1 MVEKELSQLKRALI
15 ALLVERG
22 ISPEALFLFGSTA
35 NGTANADSDIDL
47 IIVSKSF
54 RNKDLFRR
62 LAMVR
67 GMHGEL
73 ISLFGKPFDI
83 LYYSDTE
90 WRQGESLIIAEAKA
104 TGKML
109 HQAA

>member
-1 MVEKELSQLKRALI
+1 VVKKELSQLKRALI

-22 ISPEALFLFGSTA
+22 ISPEALLLFGSTA
-35 NGTANADSDIDL
+35 SDNTNADSDIDL

-62 LAMVR
+62 LAMAR
-67 GMHGEL
+67 GLHREL
-73 ISLFGKPFDI
+73 IILFGKPFDI

-90 WRQGESLIIAEAKA
+90 WRHGESLIIAEAKA
-104 TGKML
+104 TGRML

>member
-1 MVEKELSQLKRALI
+1 VVEKELSQLKRALI
-15 ALLVERG
+15 TLLVERG
-22 ISPEALFLFGSTA
+22 ISPEALLLFGSAATGTA
-35 NGTANADSDIDL
+35 NGDSDIDL

-62 LAMVR
+62 LAMAR

-109 HQAA
+109 YEAA